1 VRSTERKGAVTKEQI
16 MSVDNRYAFR
26 LRPGMRRGLRT
37 EVPVP
42 TRLVSNEEFP
52 PLPQTSSQRAV
63 EDTILAEA
71 GRLAPALGLSRR
83 DLLRTS
89 GGMAISLLAMNA
101 VFGRFFDV
109 LPVEAADP
117 VAFQERSGPPMFIF
131 DVQLHYVGAA
141 YDPADAEAGRKGAVS
156 KQGLLGLRRQA
167 RRLNPKLASDRGT
180 LADLSWENFVK
191 EVFLD
196 SETSVGLI
204 STPPG
209 PYPQEAV
216 VPPKEMTHIR
226 DEINRVTQ
234 SRRMLAHGL
243 VTPQLGQADLEFMEL
258 QASTLKVDAWKGYT
272 GAAPKGFDR
281 GWFVDDEKLAYP
293 MLEKARKLGVRRVCL
308 HKGLPLGPVADYNH
322 PRDLIKA
329 AKDFPDIDFLA
340 YHSGLLSV
348 SATSPSTEVPW
359 TTEFCQ
365 MKKKEPGLKNIY
377 MELGSSFGQLVT
389 TNPTACAHLLGQL
402 VDAFGADHVLWGTD
416 SIWYGTPQWQIEA
429 FRRFEIPEALI
440 DRHKY
445 APLTRAVKEQIF
457 GLNAAR
463 VFGVD
468 VNAKRNELPKDY
480 VSRIK
485 MAYLEDGPAPSHRW
499 YGWVAGAGG

>member
-1 VRSTERKGAVTKEQI
+1 MTHENSR
-16 MSVDNRYAFR
+16 AFR
-26 LRPGMRRGLRT
+26 IRPDMHRGLRT
-37 EVPVP
+37 EVPLP

-52 PLPQTSSQRAV
+52 PLPQTAAQRAV
-63 EDTILAEA
+63 EDRILAAA
-71 GRLAPALGLSRR
+71 GRLAPRLGQSRR
-83 DLLRTS
+83 DFLRTS
-89 GGMAISLLAMNA
+89 GGVATSLLAMNA

-117 VAFQERSGPPMFIF
+117 AAFQERTGAPLFIF
-131 DVQLHYVGAA
+131 DVQVHYVGAG
-141 YDPADAEAGRKGAVS
+141 YDPGDAESLRKGAVS

-167 RRLNPKLASDRGT
+167 RRLNPKLASDQGT

-196 SETSVGLI
+196 SETAIGLI

-226 DEINRVTQ
+226 DEINRITQ

-243 VTPQLGQADLEFMEL
+243 ITPQLGPADLDFMDL
-258 QASTLKVDAWKGYT
+258 QAATLKVDAWKGYT
-272 GAAPKGFDR
+272 GAPPKGFDR

-293 MLEKARKLGVRRVCL
+293 MLERARKLGVRRVCL

-329 AKDFPDIDFLA
+329 AQDFPDIDFLA
-340 YHSGLLSV
+340 YHSGLLGV
-348 SATSPSTEVPW
+348 TAPKPSGEVPW

-365 MKKKEPGLKNIY
+365 MKKKAPGLKNIY
-377 MELGSSFGQLVT
+377 MELGSTFGQLVT
-389 TNPTACAHLLGQL
+389 TDPTACAHLLGQL

-429 FRRFEIPEALI
+429 FRRFEIPAVLVE
-440 DRHKY
+440 RHGY
-445 APLTRAVKEQIF
+445 APLTRTVKEQIF

-468 VNAKRNELPKDY
+468 VNAKRNEIPKDY
-480 VSRIK
+480 LSRMK
-485 MAYLEDGPAPSHRW
+485 MAYLEDGAAPSHRW
-499 YGWVAGAGG
+499 YGWVTA

>member
-1 VRSTERKGAVTKEQI
+1 MTNENSR
-16 MSVDNRYAFR
+16 AFR
-26 LRPGMRRGLRT
+26 IGPDMRRGLRT
-37 EVPVP
+37 EVPLP

-52 PLPQTSSQRAV
+52 PLPQTAAQRAV
-63 EDTILAEA
+63 EDRILAAA
-71 GRLAPALGLSRR
+71 GRLAPRLGQSRR
-83 DLLRTS
+83 DFLRTS
-89 GGMAISLLAMNA
+89 GGVATSLLAMNA

-117 VAFQERSGPPMFIF
+117 AAFQERTGAPFFIF
-131 DVQLHYVGAA
+131 DVQVHYVGAG
-141 YDPADAEAGRKGAVS
+141 YDPGDAELGRKGAVS

-167 RRLNPKLASDRGT
+167 RRLNPKLASDQGT

-196 SETSVGLI
+196 SETAIGLI

-226 DEINRVTQ
+226 DEINRITQ

-243 VTPQLGQADLEFMEL
+243 ITPQLGQADLDFMDL
-258 QASTLKVDAWKGYT
+258 QAATLKVDAWKGYT
-272 GAAPKGFDR
+272 GAPPKGFDR

-293 MLEKARKLGVRRVCL
+293 MLERAKKLGVRRVCL

-329 AKDFPDIDFLA
+329 AQDFPDIDFLA
-340 YHSGLLSV
+340 YHSGLLGV
-348 SATSPSTEVPW
+348 TAPKPSGEVPW

-365 MKKKEPGLKNIY
+365 MKKKAPGLKNIY
-377 MELGSSFGQLVT
+377 MELGSTFGQLVT
-389 TNPTACAHLLGQL
+389 TDPTACAHLLGQL

-429 FRRFEIPEALI
+429 FRRFEIPAVLVE
-440 DRHKY
+440 RHGY
-445 APLTRAVKEQIF
+445 APLTRTVKEQIF

-468 VNAKRNELPKDY
+468 VNAKRNEIPKDY
-480 VSRIK
+480 LSRMK
-485 MAYLEDGPAPSHRW
+485 MAYLEDGAAPSHRW
-499 YGWVAGAGG
+499 YGWVTA

>member
-1 VRSTERKGAVTKEQI
+1 MTTG
-16 MSVDNRYAFR
+16 NPHAFR
-26 LRPGMRRGLRT
+26 VRPGMRRGLRT
-37 EVPVP
+37 EVPLP

-52 PLPQTSSQRAV
+52 PLPQTAEQKQV
-63 EDTILAEA
+63 EDRILAAA
-71 GRLAPALGLSRR
+71 GRLAPRLGLDRR
-83 DLLRTS
+83 EFLRTS
-89 GGMAISLLAMNA
+89 GGMAASLLAMNA

-109 LPVEAADP
+109 EPLEAAEAA
-117 VAFQERSGPPMFIF
+117 AFQERSGAPYFIF
-131 DVQLHYVGAA
+131 DVQLHYVGAG
-141 YDPADAEAGRKGAVS
+141 YDPANTERARGGVS
-156 KQGLLGLRRQA
+156 KQALLGLRRNS
-167 RRLNPKLASDRGT
+167 RRLNPKLDADRGT
-180 LADLSWENFVK
+180 MADLSWENFVK

-196 SETSVGLI
+196 SETAIGLI

-243 VTPQLGQADLEFMEL
+243 ITPQLGQADLDFMDL
-258 QASTLKVDAWKGYT
+258 QAATLKVDAWKGYT

-281 GWFVDDEKLAYP
+281 GWFVDDEKIAYP
-293 MLEKARKLGVRRVCL
+293 MLERARKLGVRRVCL

-329 AKDFPDIDFLA
+329 ARDFPDIDFLA
-340 YHSGLLSV
+340 YHAGLLGV
-348 SATSPSTEVPW
+348 SPPGPAGEVPW
-359 TTEFCQ
+359 TTELCQ
-365 MKKKEPGLKNIY
+365 MKKKEPGIRNIY
-377 MELGSSFGQLVT
+377 MELGSTFGQLVT
-389 TNPTACAHLLGQL
+389 TYPATCAHLLGQL

-429 FRRFEIPEALI
+429 FRRFEIPDALVAK
-440 DRHKY
+440 HGY

-457 GLNAAR
+457 GLNAAK

-468 VNAKRNELPKDY
+468 VNARRNDLPKDY
-480 VSRIK
+480 LSRIK
-485 MAYLEDGPAPSHRW
+485 MSYLDEGAAPSHRW
-499 YGWVAGAGG
+499 YGWVAG